1 MIESRNGQ
9 NMQDIGKLS
18 KALSWLLRHGV
29 EKEGFTFI
37 DGGYLWIEDILKHKK
52 VSHYKADDIQRVVK
66 ECEKQRFALKMDS
79 EGKMLVRANQGHS
92 LANVNIEMD
101 EILSAD
107 EVSKVIHGTNIRN
120 WKKIKSEGLSRM
132 KRQHI
137 HFAAGE
143 PGESGVISGMRH
155 SCEIYIYIN
164 IEAALSDGL
173 KFYRS
178 SNNVI
183 LSPGNSEGYILPCY
197 FLKVRN
203 VKRNTMIVP

>member
-1 MIESRNGQ
+1 MAKSVGDRV
-9 NMQDIGKLS
+9 KPS
-18 KALSWLLRHGV
+18 KALSWLLRHGA

-37 DGGYLWIEDILKHKK
+37 DGGYLWLEDILKHKK
-52 VSHYKADDIQRVVK
+52 FSQYKADDIQRVVK
-66 ECEKQRFALKMDS
+66 ECEKQRFTLKTDS
-79 EGKMLVRANQGHS
+79 KGKMLVRANQGHS

-101 EILSAD
+101 EILSAG
-107 EVSKVIHGTNIRN
+107 EVSKVIHGTNN
-120 WKKIKSEGLSRM
+120 GSWKIIKKKGLSKM

-137 HFAAGE
+137 HFAPGE
-143 PGESGVISGMRH
+143 PGESGVISGMRQ
-155 SCEIYIYIN
+155 SCEIHIYIN

-183 LSPGNSEGYILPCY
+183 LSPGNSEGYILPRY
-197 FLKVRN
+197 FLKVLN

>member
-1 MIESRNGQ
+1 MAK
-9 NMQDIGKLS
+9 NMQDRVKLS
-18 KALSWLLRHGV
+18 KALSWLLRHGA

-37 DGGYLWIEDILKHKK
+37 DGGYLWVEDILMHKK
-52 VSHYKADDIQRVVK
+52 FSQYKADDIQRVVE
-66 ECEKQRFALKMDS
+66 ECEKQRFALKTDS

-92 LANVNIEMD
+92 LANANIEMD
-101 EILSAD
+101 KILSAG
-107 EVSKVIHGTNIRN
+107 EVSKVIHGTNIGS
-120 WKKIKSEGLSRM
+120 WKKVKNKGLSRM

-143 PGESGVISGMRH
+143 PDESGVISGMRQ
-155 SCEIYIYIN
+155 SCEIHIYIN

-197 FLKVRN
+197 FLKVVN
-203 VKRNTMIVP
+203 VKRNTIIVP

>member
-1 MIESRNGQ
+1 MAK
-9 NMQDIGKLS
+9 NMQDRVKLS

-52 VSHYKADDIQRVVK
+52 FSHYKADDIQRVVK

-164 IEAALSDGL
+164 TEAALSDGL